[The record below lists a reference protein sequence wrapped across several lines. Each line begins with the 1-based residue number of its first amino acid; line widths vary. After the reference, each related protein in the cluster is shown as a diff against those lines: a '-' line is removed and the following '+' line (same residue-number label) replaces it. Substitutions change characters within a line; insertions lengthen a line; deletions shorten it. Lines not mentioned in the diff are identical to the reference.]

1 MAKSAYDLKRKKK
14 VRCIKETHQALQVG
28 EATRHHDTV
37 LLCEIDLTIFFPHNI
52 EKESLREEKE
62 NRKDIWDIDAAEE
75 VERIERVQLKEA
87 QSPERSGPDDEH
99 IEDEASGEPG
109 EGLGLDPSQRKRPAY
124 EEMSFWEQKHGS
136 KVNRL
141 CRENQQLRAKLA
153 KE

>member
-37 LLCEIDLTIFFPHNI
+37 LLSLRKRFFPRNI
-52 EKESLREEKE
+52 KKESLREEKE
-62 NRKDIWDIDAAEE
+62 NRKDVWDIDAAEE

-153 KE
+153 KA